1 MATTLKR
8 DIRYL
13 NRDFSNLRTSLIDFS
28 RTYFPSTYND
38 FTPAS
43 TGMLFIEMAAYVGDI
58 LSFYQDNQFQETF
71 IQYAR
76 QNENVFGLA
85 YQLGYKPKVTSPSIV
100 DVDVYQ
106 QLPAITSGSITFPDY
121 TYALK
126 IGENTVVN
134 STNGTSFILE
144 DPIDF
149 SISSSN
155 DPTEVTVYQI
165 SGTQPTFYL
174 LRKTRKAISATIN
187 TTTVTFGSPQKF
199 STSIINGTN
208 IIGILDVFDS
218 DGNQWY
224 EVDNLAQ
231 ESVFTSIPNTLTN
244 DPNLSGADDT
254 PTLLKI
260 QQVQRRFTSRFLNE
274 STLQIEFGAG
284 TTGDNDEEF
293 TPNPDNVGLGLPF
306 QKSKLTTAYSPLNF
320 VLTNTYGIAPS
331 NTTLTIRY
339 LTGGGLTSNIDANT
353 LTGINTSLTTFIN
366 SNISNTALAQ
376 TIFNSVASNNPVAA
390 SGGTAGDTLEEI
402 RQNALGNYQNQL
414 RAVTTQ
420 DYLIR
425 VLSMPS
431 SYGAVAKA
439 YAQPAKLADTALN
452 EAPTVLDL
460 YVLSY
465 DLNQNLR
472 VASTAL
478 KQNIKTYLSQYKMI
492 NDSIKIKDAFIIN
505 IGIDYDVVVLPNY
518 NNNEVLL
525 RCNNALIN
533 QFNIEDW
540 QINQP
545 IIMRDLYVLLDRIEG
560 VQTVKNIKIYN
571 KTGISL
577 GYSNYSYDVEGALVN
592 GIIYPSVDPMIFEV
606 KYPNT
611 DIKGRVVSF

>member
-13 NRDFSNLRTSLIDFS
+13 NRDFSNLRSSLINFS

-38 FTPAS
+38 FTPSS

-85 YQLGYKPKVTSPSIV
+85 YQLGYKPKVTSPAIV

-126 IGENTVVN
+126 VGENTIVN

-174 LRKTRKAISATIN
+174 LKKTRKAISAIIN
-187 TTTVTFGSPQKF
+187 TTTVSFGTPQKF
-199 STSIINGTN
+199 STSTINGTN

-231 ESVFTSIPNTLTN
+231 ESIFTSIPNTPTN

-254 PTLLKI
+254 PNLLKI

-274 STLQIEFGAG
+274 SVLQLEFGAG

-331 NTTLTIRY
+331 NTTLIIRY

-353 LTGINTSLTTFIN
+353 LTGINTNLTTFVN

-376 TIFNSVASNNPVAA
+376 TIFNSVASNNPIAA

-414 RAVTTQ
+414 RTVTPQ

-439 YAQPAKLADTALN
+439 YAQAAKLSDTALN

-560 VQTVKNIKIYN
+560 VQTVKNIRIYN
-571 KTGISL
+571 KTGTSL

>member
-85 YQLGYKPKVTSPSIV
+85 YQLGYKPKVTSPSII

-126 IGENTVVN
+126 IGENTIAN

-174 LRKTRKAISATIN
+174 LRKTRKAISAAIN

-231 ESVFTSIPNTLTN
+231 ESVFTSIPNTSTN
-244 DPNLSGADDT
+244 DPNLSGANDT

-260 QQVQRRFTSRFLNE
+260 KQVQRRFTSRFLNE

-353 LTGINTSLTTFIN
+353 LTGINTNLTTFIN

-376 TIFNSVASNNPVAA
+376 TIFNSVASNNPIAA

-439 YAQPAKLADTALN
+439 YAQPAKLADAALN

-571 KTGISL
+571 KTGTSL

-592 GIIYPSVDPMIFEV
+592 GIVYPSVDPMIFEI
-606 KYPNT
+606 KYRNT

>member
-13 NRDFSNLRTSLIDFS
+13 YRDFSNLRTSLIDFS

-85 YQLGYKPKVTSPSIV
+85 YQLGYKPKVTSPSII

-126 IGENTVVN
+126 IGENTIAN

-174 LRKTRKAISATIN
+174 LRKTRKAISAAIN

-208 IIGILDVFDS
+208 IIGIQDVFDS

-231 ESVFTSIPNTLTN
+231 ESVFTSIPNTPTN

-260 QQVQRRFTSRFLNE
+260 KQVQRRFTSRFLNE

-353 LTGINTSLTTFIN
+353 LTGINTNLTTFIN

-376 TIFNSVASNNPVAA
+376 TIFNSVASNNPIAA

-439 YAQPAKLADTALN
+439 YAQPAKLADAALN

-571 KTGISL
+571 KTGTSL

-592 GIIYPSVDPMIFEV
+592 GIVYPSVDPMIFEI
-606 KYPNT
+606 KYRNT

>member
-155 DPTEVTVYQI
+155 DSTEVTVYQI

-231 ESVFTSIPNTLTN
+231 ESVFTSIPNTPTN

-260 QQVQRRFTSRFLNE
+260 KQVQRRFTSRFLNE

-353 LTGINTSLTTFIN
+353 LTGINTNITTFIN
-366 SNISNTALAQ
+366 SNISSTALAQ

-439 YAQPAKLADTALN
+439 YAQPAKLADAALN

-571 KTGISL
+571 KTGTSL

-592 GIIYPSVDPMIFEV
+592 GIVYPSVDPMIFEI
-606 KYPNT
+606 KYRNT

>member
-13 NRDFSNLRTSLIDFS
+13 NRDFSNLRSSLINFS

-38 FTPAS
+38 FTPSS

-85 YQLGYKPKVTSPSIV
+85 YQLGYKPKVTSPAIV

-126 IGENTVVN
+126 VGENTIVN

-174 LRKTRKAISATIN
+174 LKKTRKAISATIN
-187 TTTVTFGSPQKF
+187 TTTVSFGTPQKF
-199 STSIINGTN
+199 STSTINGTN

-231 ESVFTSIPNTLTN
+231 ESIFTSIPNTPTN

-254 PTLLKI
+254 PNLLKI

-274 STLQIEFGAG
+274 SVLQLEFGAG

-353 LTGINTSLTTFIN
+353 LTGINTNLTTFIN

-376 TIFNSVASNNPVAA
+376 TIFNSVASNNPIAA

-414 RAVTTQ
+414 RTVTPQ

-439 YAQPAKLADTALN
+439 YAQAAKLSDTALN

-560 VQTVKNIKIYN
+560 VQTVKNIRIYN
-571 KTGISL
+571 KTGTSL

-592 GIIYPSVDPMIFEV
+592 GIIYPSVDPMMFEV

>member
-8 DIRYL
+8 NIRYL
-13 NRDFSNLRTSLIDFS
+13 NRDFSNLRSSLINFS

-38 FTPAS
+38 FTPSS

-85 YQLGYKPKVTSPSIV
+85 YQLGYKPKVTSPAIV

-126 IGENTVVN
+126 VGENTIVN

-174 LRKTRKAISATIN
+174 LKKTRKAISATIN
-187 TTTVTFGSPQKF
+187 TTTVSFGSPQKF
-199 STSIINGTN
+199 STSTINGTN

-231 ESVFTSIPNTLTN
+231 ESIFTSISNTLTN

-254 PTLLKI
+254 PNLLKI

-274 STLQIEFGAG
+274 SVLQLEFGAG

-353 LTGINTSLTTFIN
+353 LTGINTNLTTFIN

-376 TIFNSVASNNPVAA
+376 TIFNSVASNNPIAA

-414 RAVTTQ
+414 RTVTPQ

-439 YAQPAKLADTALN
+439 YAQAAKLSDTALN

-478 KQNIKTYLSQYKMI
+478 KQNIKTYLFQYKMI

-560 VQTVKNIKIYN
+560 VQTVKNIRIYN
-571 KTGISL
+571 KTGTSL

-592 GIIYPSVDPMIFEV
+592 GIIYPSIDPMMFEV

>member
-85 YQLGYKPKVTSPSIV
+85 YQLGYKPKVTSPSII

-126 IGENTVVN
+126 IGENTIAN

-174 LRKTRKAISATIN
+174 LRKTRKAISAAIN

-231 ESVFTSIPNTLTN
+231 ESVFTSIPNTSTN

-260 QQVQRRFTSRFLNE
+260 KQVQRRFTSRFLNE

-376 TIFNSVASNNPVAA
+376 TIFNSVASNNPIAA

-439 YAQPAKLADTALN
+439 YAQPAKLADAALN

-525 RCNNALIN
+525 RCNNTLIN

-571 KTGISL
+571 KTGTSL

-592 GIIYPSVDPMIFEV
+592 GIVYPSVDPMIFEI
-606 KYPNT
+606 KYRNT

>member
-85 YQLGYKPKVTSPSIV
+85 YQLGYKPKVTSPSII

-126 IGENTVVN
+126 IGENTIAN

-231 ESVFTSIPNTLTN
+231 ESVFTSIPNTSTN

-353 LTGINTSLTTFIN
+353 LTGINTNLTTFIN

-376 TIFNSVASNNPVAA
+376 TIFNSVASNNPIAA

-439 YAQPAKLADTALN
+439 YAQPAKLADAALN

-571 KTGISL
+571 KTGTSL

-592 GIIYPSVDPMIFEV
+592 GIVYPSVDPMIFEI
-606 KYPNT
+606 KYRNT

>member
-13 NRDFSNLRTSLIDFS
+13 NRDFNNLKNSLINFS
-28 RTYFPSTYND
+28 KTYFPSTYND
-38 FTPAS
+38 FTPSS
-43 TGMLFIEMAAYVGDI
+43 TGMLFIEMAAYIGDI

-85 YQLGYKPKVTSPSIV
+85 YQLGYKPKVTSPAIA
-100 DVDVYQ
+100 DIDVYQ
-106 QLPAITSGSITFPDY
+106 QLPAITSGSTTLPDY
-121 TYALK
+121 NYALK

-134 STNGTSFILE
+134 STNGTPFILE

-174 LRKTRKAISATIN
+174 LKKTRKAISATIN
-187 TTTVTFGSPQKF
+187 TSTVSFGAPQKF

-208 IIGILDVFDS
+208 IIGILDIFDS

-231 ESVFTSIPNTLTN
+231 ESVFTSISNTPTN
-244 DPNLSGADDT
+244 DPNLSGVDDT
-254 PTLLKI
+254 PNLLKI

-274 STLQIEFGAG
+274 STLQLEFGAG

-339 LTGGGLTSNIDANT
+339 LTGGGLTSNVEANT
-353 LTGINTSLTTFIN
+353 LTGINTNLTTFIN
-366 SNISNTALAQ
+366 SNISNTTLAQ
-376 TIFNSVASNNPVAA
+376 TIFNSVASNNPIAA
-390 SGGTAGDTLEEI
+390 TGGTAGDTLEEI

-414 RAVTTQ
+414 RTVTPQ
-420 DYLIR
+420 DYLVR

-439 YAQPAKLADTALN
+439 YAQAAKLSDTTLN

>member
-1 MATTLKR
+1 
-8 DIRYL
+8 
-13 NRDFSNLRTSLIDFS
+13 
-28 RTYFPSTYND
+28 
-38 FTPAS
+38 
-43 TGMLFIEMAAYVGDI
+43 MAAYVGDI

-85 YQLGYKPKVTSPSIV
+85 YQLGYKPKVTSPAIV

-126 IGENTVVN
+126 VGENTIVN

-174 LRKTRKAISATIN
+174 LKKTRKAISATIN
-187 TTTVTFGSPQKF
+187 TTTVSFGTPQKF
-199 STSIINGTN
+199 STSTINGTN

-231 ESVFTSIPNTLTN
+231 ESVFTSIPNTPTN

-254 PTLLKI
+254 PNLLKI

-274 STLQIEFGAG
+274 SVLQLEFGAG

-353 LTGINTSLTTFIN
+353 LTGINTNLTTFVN

-376 TIFNSVASNNPVAA
+376 TIFNSVASNNPIAA

-414 RAVTTQ
+414 RTVTPQ

-439 YAQPAKLADTALN
+439 YAQAAKLSDTALN

-560 VQTVKNIKIYN
+560 VQTVKNIRIYN
-571 KTGISL
+571 KTGTSL

-592 GIIYPSVDPMIFEV
+592 GIIYPSIDPMIFEV

>member
-85 YQLGYKPKVTSPSIV
+85 YQLGYKPKVTSPAIV

-126 IGENTVVN
+126 VGENTIAN

-149 SISSSN
+149 STSSSN

-174 LRKTRKAISATIN
+174 LRKTRKAISAAIN
-187 TTTVTFGSPQKF
+187 TTTVSFGSPQKF
-199 STSIINGTN
+199 STSTINGTN

-231 ESVFTSIPNTLTN
+231 ESVFTSIPNTPTN

-260 QQVQRRFTSRFLNE
+260 KQVQRRFTSRFLNE
-274 STLQIEFGAG
+274 SVLQLEFGAG

-339 LTGGGLTSNIDANT
+339 LTGGGLTSNIEANT
-353 LTGINTSLTTFIN
+353 LTGINTNLTTFIN

-376 TIFNSVASNNPVAA
+376 TIFNSVASNNPIAA
-390 SGGTAGDTLEEI
+390 SGGTAGDTLEEV

-414 RAVTTQ
+414 RTVTPQ

-439 YAQPAKLADTALN
+439 YAQAAKLSDAALN

-460 YVLSY
+460 CVLSY

-492 NDSIKIKDAFIIN
+492 NDSIKLKDAFIIN

-533 QFNIEDW
+533 QFDIEDW

-545 IIMRDLYVLLDRIEG
+545 IIMRDLYILLDRIEG
-560 VQTVKNIKIYN
+560 VQTVKNIRIYN
-571 KTGISL
+571 KTGTSL

-592 GIIYPSVDPMIFEV
+592 GIIYPSIDPMIFEV

>member
-85 YQLGYKPKVTSPSIV
+85 YQLGYKPKVTSPSII

-126 IGENTVVN
+126 IGENTIAN

-174 LRKTRKAISATIN
+174 LRKTRKAISAAIN

-231 ESVFTSIPNTLTN
+231 ESVFTSIPNTSTN
-244 DPNLSGADDT
+244 DPNLSGVDDT

-260 QQVQRRFTSRFLNE
+260 KQVQRRFTSRFLNE

-376 TIFNSVASNNPVAA
+376 TIFNSVASNNPIAA

-439 YAQPAKLADTALN
+439 YAQPAKLADAALN

-472 VASTAL
+472 VASSAL

-571 KTGISL
+571 KTGTSL

>member
-1 MATTLKR
+1 
-8 DIRYL
+8 
-13 NRDFSNLRTSLIDFS
+13 
-28 RTYFPSTYND
+28 
-38 FTPAS
+38 
-43 TGMLFIEMAAYVGDI
+43 MLFIEMAAYVGDI

-85 YQLGYKPKVTSPSIV
+85 YQLGYKPKVTSPAIV

-126 IGENTVVN
+126 VGENTIAN

-149 SISSSN
+149 STSSSN

-174 LRKTRKAISATIN
+174 LRKTRKAISAAIN
-187 TTTVTFGSPQKF
+187 TTTVSFGSPQKF
-199 STSIINGTN
+199 STSTINGTN

-231 ESVFTSIPNTLTN
+231 ESVFTSIPNTPTN

-260 QQVQRRFTSRFLNE
+260 KQVQRRFTSRFLNE
-274 STLQIEFGAG
+274 SVLQLEFGAG

-339 LTGGGLTSNIDANT
+339 LTGGGLTSNIEANT
-353 LTGINTSLTTFIN
+353 LTGINTNLTTFIN

-376 TIFNSVASNNPVAA
+376 TIFNSVASNNPIAA
-390 SGGTAGDTLEEI
+390 SGGTAGDTLEEV

-414 RAVTTQ
+414 RTVTPQ

-439 YAQPAKLADTALN
+439 YAQAAKLSDAALN

-472 VASTAL
+472 VTSTAL

-492 NDSIKIKDAFIIN
+492 NDSIKLKDAFIIN

-533 QFNIEDW
+533 QFDIEDW

-545 IIMRDLYVLLDRIEG
+545 IIMRDLYILLDRIEG
-560 VQTVKNIKIYN
+560 VQTVKNIRIYN
-571 KTGISL
+571 KTGTSL

-592 GIIYPSVDPMIFEV
+592 GIIYPSIDPMIFEV

>member
-376 TIFNSVASNNPVAA
+376 TIFNSVASNNPIAA

>member
-1 MATTLKR
+1 
-8 DIRYL
+8 
-13 NRDFSNLRTSLIDFS
+13 
-28 RTYFPSTYND
+28 
-38 FTPAS
+38 
-43 TGMLFIEMAAYVGDI
+43 MLFIEMAAYVGDI

-85 YQLGYKPKVTSPSIV
+85 YQLGYKPKVTSPAIV

-126 IGENTVVN
+126 VGENTIAN

-149 SISSSN
+149 STSSSN

-174 LRKTRKAISATIN
+174 LRKTRKAISAAIN
-187 TTTVTFGSPQKF
+187 TTTVSFGSPQKF
-199 STSIINGTN
+199 STSTINGTN

-231 ESVFTSIPNTLTN
+231 ESVFTSISNTPTN

-260 QQVQRRFTSRFLNE
+260 KQVQRRFTSRFLNE
-274 STLQIEFGAG
+274 SVLQLEFGAG

-339 LTGGGLTSNIDANT
+339 LTGGGLTSNIEANT
-353 LTGINTSLTTFIN
+353 LTGINTNLTTFIN

-376 TIFNSVASNNPVAA
+376 TIFNSVASNNPIAA
-390 SGGTAGDTLEEI
+390 SGGTAGDTLEEV

-414 RAVTTQ
+414 RTVTPQ

-439 YAQPAKLADTALN
+439 YAQAAKLSDAALN

-472 VASTAL
+472 VTSTAL

-492 NDSIKIKDAFIIN
+492 NDSIKLKDAFIIN

-533 QFNIEDW
+533 QFDIEDW

-545 IIMRDLYVLLDRIEG
+545 IIMRDLYILLDRIEG

-571 KTGISL
+571 KTGTSL

-592 GIIYPSVDPMIFEV
+592 GIIYPSIDPMIFEV

>member
-85 YQLGYKPKVTSPSIV
+85 YQLGYKPKVTSPAIV

-126 IGENTVVN
+126 VGENTIAN

-149 SISSSN
+149 STSSSN

-174 LRKTRKAISATIN
+174 LRKTRKAISAAIN
-187 TTTVTFGSPQKF
+187 TTTVSFGSPQKF
-199 STSIINGTN
+199 STSTINGTN

-231 ESVFTSIPNTLTN
+231 ESVFTSIPNTPTN

-260 QQVQRRFTSRFLNE
+260 KQVQRRFTSRFLNE
-274 STLQIEFGAG
+274 SVLQLEFGAG

-339 LTGGGLTSNIDANT
+339 LTGGGLTSNIEANT
-353 LTGINTSLTTFIN
+353 LTGINTNLTTFIN

-376 TIFNSVASNNPVAA
+376 TIFNSVASNNPIAA
-390 SGGTAGDTLEEI
+390 SGGTAGDTLEEV

-414 RAVTTQ
+414 RTVTPQ

-439 YAQPAKLADTALN
+439 YAQAAKLSDTALN

-472 VASTAL
+472 VTSTAL

-492 NDSIKIKDAFIIN
+492 NDSIKLKDAFIIN

-533 QFNIEDW
+533 QFDIEDW

-545 IIMRDLYVLLDRIEG
+545 IIMRDLYILLDRIEG
-560 VQTVKNIKIYN
+560 VQTVKNIRIYN
-571 KTGISL
+571 KTGTSL

-592 GIIYPSVDPMIFEV
+592 GIIYPSIDPMIFEV

>member
-85 YQLGYKPKVTSPSIV
+85 YQLGYKPKVTSPAIV

-126 IGENTVVN
+126 VGENTIAN

-149 SISSSN
+149 STSSSN

-174 LRKTRKAISATIN
+174 LRKTRKAISAAIN
-187 TTTVTFGSPQKF
+187 TTTVSFGSPQKF
-199 STSIINGTN
+199 STSTINGTN

-231 ESVFTSIPNTLTN
+231 ESVFTSISNTPTN

-260 QQVQRRFTSRFLNE
+260 KQVQRRFTSRFLNE
-274 STLQIEFGAG
+274 SVLQLEFGAG

-339 LTGGGLTSNIDANT
+339 LTGGGLTSNIEANT
-353 LTGINTSLTTFIN
+353 LTGINTNLTTFIN

-376 TIFNSVASNNPVAA
+376 TIFNSVASNNPIAA
-390 SGGTAGDTLEEI
+390 SGGTAGDTLEEV

-414 RAVTTQ
+414 RTVTPQ

-439 YAQPAKLADTALN
+439 YAQAAKLSDAALN

-472 VASTAL
+472 VTSTAL

-492 NDSIKIKDAFIIN
+492 NDSIKLKDAFIIN

-533 QFNIEDW
+533 QFDIEDW

-545 IIMRDLYVLLDRIEG
+545 IIMRDLYILLDRIEG

-571 KTGISL
+571 KTGTSL

-592 GIIYPSVDPMIFEV
+592 GIIYPSIDPMIFEV